1 MKLLT
6 RMKKMMKISGCS
18 GELRKKWY
26 ARNKKACVR
35 YLLLMERTTRAALT
49 ALAVLA
55 GFLNLTAFVKTVM
68 VRGAGGIGNDVQ
80 GGGVGI
86 RVKGDNTALNVID
99 SGIVA
104 SAELRVSSSVPASR
118 IARPG
123 INDTNSMV
131 SR

>member
-6 RMKKMMKISGCS
+6 RMKKMMKMSRCS

-35 YLLLMERTTRAALT
+35 YLLLMDRTTRAALT
-49 ALAVLA
+49 ALVVLA
-55 GFLNLTAFVKTVM
+55 GFLSLTAFVKIVM
-68 VRGAGGIGNDVQ
+68 ARGAGNIGNDVQ

-99 SGIVA
+99 SDIVA
-104 SAELRVSSSVPASR
+104 SAELRVSSSAPASS
-118 IARPG
+118 IVRPG
-123 INDTNSMV
+123 INYTNSMI